1 MINTTLFRI
10 AFSALVILSSS
21 AAHAADW
28 KSKQAPL
35 MTRWAKEVDPKS
47 PLPEYPRPQMVRNRW
62 QNLNGLW
69 DYAIRPKDEARP
81 EKWDGEIL
89 VPFAAESALSGVMQ
103 KVRTENR
110 LWYRRAFELPSG
122 WAGERVLLN
131 FGAVDWESTVWVNG
145 KEVGAHR
152 GGYDPFTFDISA
164 ALNKSGKQEIIVGVW
179 DPTTRGQQP
188 LGKQHDRPEGIWY
201 TPTTGIWQTV
211 WLEPVPH
218 TYIRSLKIVP
228 DVDQNTVS
236 VVVEAGGE
244 TTGYGAEISVTV
256 RSRVGQALR
265 QVMATGE
272 IGKPI
277 VLALG
282 QNPAPLLWSPDS
294 PQLHDL
300 KVTLPRLPRDSKSE
314 AERPDAVESYFG
326 LRKISLGKDDRGVTR
341 LTLNNKPV
349 FQFGP
354 LDQGFWPDGLYTAP
368 TDAALK
374 FDIEMTKKFG
384 FNMARKHVKVE
395 PARWYYWC
403 DKLGLLV
410 WQDMPSSADGHIAP
424 GRGEGTRSPATVET
438 FERELK
444 ALIDTH
450 RNPPCIVMWVPFNE
464 GWGQFDT
471 VRIAKLVKDYDPTRL
486 VNCASGWNDFPAGDV
501 HDIHVYPGPGSPN
514 PEEHRAAVL
523 GEYGGLGLPL
533 KGHTW
538 QGEKN
543 WGYRSFTTIE
553 DLTEAYLNL
562 TFRLH
567 PLIGTPGLSAAVYTQ
582 TTDVEI
588 EVNGLMTYDREVIK
602 LPINAVGP
610 ANRRVYGPPPK
621 LDAVVA
627 TSQKD
632 PQEWRYTTA
641 KPADEWFRPDHDVSN
656 WQTGPGGFGTQ
667 GTPGTVVRTEWKTP
681 DIWIRRIFDLSE
693 KQPLDRLQLNMHH
706 DEDAEVYL
714 NGVLAAKVT
723 GYTTDY
729 QWFAIRGEA
738 RAALRPGKN
747 VIAIHCKQ
755 TGGGQYID
763 AGLVELIDAK

>member
-1 MINTTLFRI
+1 
-10 AFSALVILSSS
+10 
-21 AAHAADW
+21 
-28 KSKQAPL
+28 
-35 MTRWAKEVDPKS
+35 
-47 PLPEYPRPQMVRNRW
+47 
-62 QNLNGLW
+62 
-69 DYAIRPKDEARP
+69 
-81 EKWDGEIL
+81 
-89 VPFAAESALSGVMQ
+89 
-103 KVRTENR
+103 
-110 LWYRRAFELPSG
+110 LWYRRTFKVPSA
-122 WAGERVLLN
+122 WTAERVLLH
-131 FGAVDWESTVWVNG
+131 FGAVDWETTVWVNG
-145 KEVGAHR
+145 KEVGTHR
-152 GGYDPFTFDISA
+152 GGYDPFTFDITA
-164 ALNKSGKQEIIVGVW
+164 ALNKSGTQEIVVGVW

-211 WLEPVPH
+211 WIEPVPQ
-218 TYIRSLKIVP
+218 TYIRGLKIVP
-228 DVDQNTVS
+228 DVDKNTVS
-236 VVVEAGGE
+236 VVVDAGGE
-244 TTGYGAEISVTV
+244 TAGYGAEVSVVIRAQDGQVV
-256 RSRVGQALR
+256 RQAP
-265 QVMATGE
+265 ATGE

-277 VLALG
+277 VLSLG

-300 KVTLPRLPRDSKSE
+300 KITLPKLPRGMKAE
-314 AERPDAVESYFG
+314 EERPDNVQSYFG
-326 LRKISLGKDDRGVTR
+326 LRKISLGKDDKGVTR
-341 LTLNNKPV
+341 LMLNNKPV

-424 GRGEGTRSPATVET
+424 GKGEGTRPPATVEN

-450 RNPPCIVMWVPFNE
+450 RNSPSIVLWVPFNE

-471 VRIAKLVKDYDPTRL
+471 VRIAKLVKEYDPVRL

-501 HDIHVYPGPGSPN
+501 HDIHVYPGPASPD

-538 QGEKN
+538 QSEKN
-543 WGYRSFTTIE
+543 WGYRTFTSIE
-553 DLTEAYLNL
+553 DLTDAFLNL
-562 TFRLH
+562 TTRLH
-567 PLIGTPGLSAAVYTQ
+567 PLVGAPGLSAAVYTQ

-588 EVNGLMTYDREVIK
+588 EVNGLVTYDREVIK
-602 LPINAVGP
+602 LPIETVGP
-610 ANRRVYGPPPK
+610 AIRRVYGPPPRVEV
-621 LDAVVA
+621 VVA
-627 TSQKD
+627 TSQKA

-641 KPADEWFRPDHDVSN
+641 RPADDWFRAEADVST

-681 DIWIRRIFDLSE
+681 DVWIRRSFDLSD
-693 KQPLDRLQLNMHH
+693 KQPLDGLQLMMHH
-706 DEDAEVYL
+706 DEDADVYL

-729 QWFAIRGEA
+729 QWFAIKREA
-738 RAALRPGKN
+738 RRALGPGKN
-747 VIAIHCKQ
+747 VIAVHCKQ

-763 AGLVELIDAK
+763 AGLVEIK